1 MGFISFIAGIAMC
14 IYGHVE
20 NKDPIAVM
28 ENLQKGG
35 GGKPGGSRAS
45 AAAAE
50 AGQAHC
56 RCHQRSKSLSAGTQH
71 AKR

>member
-35 GGKPGGSRAS
+35 GGKPGGTYMIIGAVLIVLGLILIAKKNNKPAGGDG
-45 AAAAE
+45 AAN
-50 AGQAHC
+50 
-56 RCHQRSKSLSAGTQH
+56 
-71 AKR
+71 

>member
-28 ENLQKGG
+28 ENLKNGG
-35 GGKPGGSRAS
+35 GGKPGSTYMIIGAVLIVVGLFLISKKSKPADNNGGN
-45 AAAAE
+45 AAN
-50 AGQAHC
+50 
-56 RCHQRSKSLSAGTQH
+56 
-71 AKR
+71 